1 MSNAPVLMTPGM
13 SGGAK
18 TPKGGS
24 GDAAETQARS
34 GEFTALFEK
43 LGGKGK
49 EHALP
54 GRDGGQNA
62 LAANEKGGAAQGLPT
77 SEEMQTALKQLLE
90 QNPEGK
96 TAAKAVKNP
105 ENAPEVLLSKLAA
118 GEELEPGAEK
128 ALKRLLA
135 LAGDETGGDASE
147 AAESTDVSAA
157 NQTGSAQATAAQT
170 AAGLVVA
177 LNAAQANQ
185 GQMQGQAGAVVGATL
200 PRASGQT
207 METGKTVDLQTAT
220 AAGEGSKL
228 GKATPIPGEGVAK
241 PVADQ
246 VAAGQGKVMPSNT
259 AEEMRVDPNAGTKP
273 SVGEAEVSP
282 EAKDVKVLKAETHFM
297 PTSDLKGPSRQV
309 AEGVM
314 RADGGLND
322 PAKLVRELSQA
333 AQNSKSATPVKT
345 LEIQLRPENLG
356 TVRVSMQ
363 LSGDA
368 LEITMTASSKEAAE
382 QLQRDSLALT
392 KVLRDAGYRTDSG
405 NLTIN
410 VRNDVSDQV
419 RQHLSGQ
426 GDRGM
431 GDRAGSGDGR
441 QGGDAR
447 GGDGHPNQN
456 GREKAFQEGR
466 GRDARSGVDAA
477 DLRDG
482 IYL

>member
-13 SGGAK
+13 GGGAK

-43 LGGKGK
+43 LGGKGR
-49 EHALP
+49 EQALP
-54 GRDGGQNA
+54 GRNGGQST
-62 LAANEKGGAAQGLPT
+62 LAANEKGAAAQDLPT

-96 TAAKAVKNP
+96 SAVKDLQNK
-105 ENAPEVLLSKLAA
+105 ENTPEVLLSKLAA

-135 LAGDETGGDASE
+135 LAGDESGGDASE
-147 AAESTDVSAA
+147 AAESTEVSAA
-157 NQTGSAQATAAQT
+157 KQAVSAQT

-200 PRASGQT
+200 PRASGQA
-207 METGKTVDLQTAT
+207 METGKPVDLQTAT

-228 GKATPIPGEGVAK
+228 GKATAVPGEGGVK

-259 AEEMRVDPNAGTKP
+259 AEEMRVDLNAGTKP

-309 AEGVM
+309 AEGLM

-333 AQNSKSATPVKT
+333 AQNNKSATPVKT

-456 GREKAFQEGR
+456 GRENAFQEGR
-466 GRDARSGVDAA
+466 GRDPRSGVDAA